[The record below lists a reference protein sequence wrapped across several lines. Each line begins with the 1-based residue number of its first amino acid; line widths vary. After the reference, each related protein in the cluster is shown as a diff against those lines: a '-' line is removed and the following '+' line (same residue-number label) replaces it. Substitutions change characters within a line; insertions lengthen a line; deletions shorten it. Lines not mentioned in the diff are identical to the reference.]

1 MGRPRKTPKSLEDQ
15 IIDIDIEIERLK
27 DEITA
32 LRAKRK
38 KLMAEKDQ
46 EDMKKIMDMVKESGK
61 TPAEFLVAISKSNIH
76 EQ

>member
-1 MGRPRKTPKSLEDQ
+1 MARPKKILKSLEDQ
-15 IIDIDIEIERLK
+15 IIDIDIQIEQLK
-27 DEITA
+27 EEITN

-38 KLMAEKDQ
+38 QLMAEKDQ
-46 EDMKKIMDMVKESGK
+46 EDMKKIINMVKESGK